1 MRARNTFKLL
11 ALVYT
16 TLNVQPVVGISL
28 KMPPF
33 IHLSYGCE
41 IKHSADTGNTI
52 STVWVL
58 TPSAKFVLGI
68 YRGHHYKGYKI
79 NIKCI

>member
-16 TLNVQPVVGISL
+16 TFNVQPVVGISL

-33 IHLSYGCE
+33 INLCYGYD
-41 IKHSADTGNTI
+41 IKHSAHTGNTI
-52 STVWVL
+52 STE
-58 TPSAKFVLGI
+58 F
-68 YRGHHYKGYKI
+68 
-79 NIKCI
+79 